1 MVASHGGFTGLSV
14 IPFMTVTVLTIL
26 ATVTTTGATGA
37 PPLVAAL
44 CFVLG
49 AHLMIA
55 GLERELSRLRSP
67 GTSILMLKAVL
78 MVPWLTLASEPSMTV
93 RGWMAIGITAI
104 LALATLLLTTRTVAR
119 TPS

>member
-37 PPLVAAL
+37 LVAAL
-44 CFVLG
+44 CFVLA

-55 GLERELSRLRSP
+55 GLDRLS
-67 GTSILMLKAVL
+67 A
-78 MVPWLTLASEPSMTV
+78 
-93 RGWMAIGITAI
+93 
-104 LALATLLLTTRTVAR
+104 
-119 TPS
+119 